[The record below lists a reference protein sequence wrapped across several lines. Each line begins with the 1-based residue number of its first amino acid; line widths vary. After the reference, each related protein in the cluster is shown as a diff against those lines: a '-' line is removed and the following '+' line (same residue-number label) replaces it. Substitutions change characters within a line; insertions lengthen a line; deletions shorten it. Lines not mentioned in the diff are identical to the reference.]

1 MTITRY
7 GTYVVHG
14 RSDSTINRGGVR
26 MGSADI
32 YAVVDKVPGV
42 AGSLVIGA
50 ELEDGGY
57 FMPLFVALAP
67 GIGLTG
73 DIVDRINDDIRARV
87 SPRHVP
93 DEVIAVPAIPMT
105 ITGKK
110 LEVPIKRLLQGVPA
124 ERAVNRA
131 TVVNPTAL
139 DWFLDFV
146 HERRAPQSS
155 AETVQQ

>member
-1 MTITRY
+1 MTGWRSPRY

-57 FMPLFVALAP
+57 FICRCSWPSPP
-67 GIGLTG
+67 G
-73 DIVDRINDDIRARV
+73 
-87 SPRHVP
+87 
-93 DEVIAVPAIPMT
+93 
-105 ITGKK
+105 
-110 LEVPIKRLLQGVPA
+110 
-124 ERAVNRA
+124 
-131 TVVNPTAL
+131 
-139 DWFLDFV
+139 
-146 HERRAPQSS
+146 SS
-155 AETVQQ
+155 